1 MKNKYLYLFI
11 LLLSAFLIS
20 CSRKDI
26 KDNNLIAFLGSE
38 KYALSSNEDK
48 AYFLDSI
55 SKKID
60 NMPNDT
66 FAKNLTLKLST
77 EYYYLKDNKKS
88 FNLSKKAFDISQKL
102 SDSVGMG
109 RALYYMGDCYE
120 FTKKDSAYYYYK
132 ESEKIFRLL
141 DNKGKLAKVYFNKS
155 YLLFYE
161 GNYAESELEVIKALQ
176 NLNNSTN
183 YKLKYSCY
191 SLQGSI
197 HNELEEYDKALY
209 YFRLAEESY
218 YDLRED
224 NINNI
229 ESIYDY
235 YVLNVIN
242 LCNIYDKKGEY
253 KKSISELSKVK
264 SKELKE
270 KWPNL
275 YNLVIGNLAYSKM
288 KNGDLDEANK
298 LFEEALFLNENN
310 KNDKG
315 YLYKILY
322 YGEFR
327 LILKDSLK
335 AKEYF
340 NEALMLS
347 KRFNSGNEI
356 LKSLDF
362 LSKVDL
368 PKSAYYKN
376 EYIKVSDSIIRQQR
390 SSSNK
395 FARIEYETNKL
406 ESANEQLIK
415 RNFNLLLIGSFLIIA
430 FLIILGIRHRKA
442 QKREIEFL
450 ELRKAA
456 DNELYELVK
465 ENQIQ
470 LVKIKEN
477 VQNRIA
483 KELHDGVMNDIYSVR
498 LNLGF
503 LNSSDDEFTKEKR
516 LIHITELQKIE
527 REIRDLSHDLDHE
540 TDFNQIDYK
549 YLLNKVVETID
560 EISPTVYSCN
570 IEPSIKWDNYSS
582 VIKIN
587 IYRILQELCS
597 NVNKYAKA
605 ESCTIILTTSK
616 KFLTISVIDNGI
628 GFDTSK
634 TTDGIGM
641 KNIKQRINT
650 IKGKIE
656 IISSDGNGTQVFIK
670 IPKKKGSKK

>member
-1 MKNKYLYLFI
+1 LKNKYLYLFI
-11 LLLSAFLIS
+11 LLLVTFFIS
-20 CSRKDI
+20 CSK
-26 KDNNLIAFLGSE
+26 KEEKNNNLIAFLGSE
-38 KYALSSNEDK
+38 KYALFSQEDK
-48 AYFLDSI
+48 AFFLDSI

-60 NMPNDT
+60 KMPNDT
-66 FAKNLTLKLST
+66 ITKNLAFKIST
-77 EYYYLKDNKKS
+77 AYYYLKDNKKS
-88 FNLSKKAFDISQKL
+88 FNLSKKAFDISQIL
-102 SDSVGMG
+102 SDSIGMG

-132 ESEKIFRLL
+132 ESEKFFRLL
-141 DNKGKLAKVYFNKS
+141 DNKGRLAKVYFNKS
-155 YLLFYE
+155 YLIFYE

-176 NLNNSTN
+176 NLSNSAN

-218 YDLRED
+218 YELRAD
-224 NINNI
+224 YKNDTQ
-229 ESIYDY
+229 SIYDY

-242 LCNIYDKKGEY
+242 LCNIYDKKGEF

-288 KNGDLDEANK
+288 KNGDLNDANK
-298 LFEEALFLNENN
+298 LFEEALLLNTNN

-327 LILKDSLK
+327 LILKDSIK

-340 NEALMLS
+340 LEALRLS

-368 PKSAYYKN
+368 SNSAYYKN
-376 EYIKVSDSIIRQQR
+376 EYIKVSDSIISQQR
-390 SSSNK
+390 ASSNK

-406 ESANEQLIK
+406 ESANELLIK
-415 RNFNLLLIGSFLIIA
+415 RNFNLLLIGSFLIIV

-442 QKREIEFL
+442 QKREIVFL

-456 DNELYELVK
+456 DDELYELVK
-465 ENQIQ
+465 DYQIQ
-470 LVKIKEN
+470 LVKTKEN

-483 KELHDGVMNDIYSVR
+483 KELHDGVMNNIYSVR
-498 LNLGF
+498 LNLEF
-503 LNSSDDEFTKEKR
+503 LNSSNDEAMIKKR
-516 LIHITELQKIE
+516 LVYITELQKIE
-527 REIRDLSHDLDHE
+527 GEIRHLSHDLSHE
-540 TDFNQIDYK
+540 TDFDQLDYR
-549 YLLNKVVETID
+549 YLLNNMIETID
-560 EISPTVYSCN
+560 EISPTKYLCI
-570 IEPSIKWDNYSS
+570 IEPSIEWNNYSS

-597 NVNKYAKA
+597 NVDKYAKA
-605 ESCTIILTTSK
+605 ENCIIKLST
-616 KFLTISVIDNGI
+616 FEDLVIISVVDDGV
-628 GFDTSK
+628 GFDASK
-634 TTDGIGM
+634 ITEGIGM

-650 IKGKIE
+650 LKGKIE
-656 IISSDGNGTQVFIK
+656 IKTSEGKGTQFFIE
-670 IPKKKGSKK
+670 IPKK

>member
-11 LLLSAFLIS
+11 LLLSGFLIS

-634 TTDGIGM
+634 TTEGIGM

>member
-1 MKNKYLYLFI
+1 MFKKRKKN
-11 LLLSAFLIS
+11 
-20 CSRKDI
+20 
-26 KDNNLIAFLGSE
+26 NNLIAFLGSE
-38 KYALSSNEDK
+38 KYALSSQEDK
-48 AYFLDSI
+48 AFYLDSI

-60 NMPNDT
+60 EMPNDT
-66 FAKNLTLKLST
+66 VTKNLAFKISS

-88 FNLSKKAFDISQKL
+88 FNLSKKAYNISQKL
-102 SDSVGMG
+102 SDSIGMG

-132 ESEKIFRLL
+132 ESEKFFRLL

-176 NLNNSTN
+176 NLSNSAN

-209 YFRLAEESY
+209 YFRLAEEAY
-218 YDLRED
+218 YDLRAD
-224 NINNI
+224 YKNDI

-253 KKSISELSKVK
+253 KKSISELSKIK
-264 SKELKE
+264 TKELKVN
-270 KWPNL
+270 WPNL

-288 KNGDLDEANK
+288 KNGDLNEANK
-298 LFEEALFLNENN
+298 LFEEALFLNTND

-340 NEALMLS
+340 DEALMLS

-356 LKSLDF
+356 LKSLNF
-362 LSKVDL
+362 LSKIDL
-368 PKSAYYKN
+368 SNSAYYKN

-390 SSSNK
+390 ASSNK

-415 RNFNLLLIGSFLIIA
+415 RNFNLLLSGSFLIII

-465 ENQIQ
+465 DNQIQ

-503 LNSSDDEFTKEKR
+503 LNSSDDEAMKEKR
-516 LIHITELQKIE
+516 LLHITELQKIE
-527 REIRDLSHDLDHE
+527 REIRDLSHDLNHE
-540 TDFNQIDYK
+540 TDFDQIDYR
-549 YLLNKVVETID
+549 YLLNKLIETID
-560 EISPTVYSCN
+560 EISPTIYSCI
-570 IEPSIKWDNYSS
+570 IEPLIKWDNYSS

-587 IYRILQELCS
+587 IYRILQEFCS

-605 ESCTIILTTSK
+605 ENCIIELTTTKNS
-616 KFLTISVIDNGI
+616 LIVSVIDDGI

-634 TTDGIGM
+634 ITDGIGM

-656 IISSDGNGTQVFIK
+656 IKSSQGKGTKVFIE
-670 IPKKKGSKK
+670 IPKIKKKK